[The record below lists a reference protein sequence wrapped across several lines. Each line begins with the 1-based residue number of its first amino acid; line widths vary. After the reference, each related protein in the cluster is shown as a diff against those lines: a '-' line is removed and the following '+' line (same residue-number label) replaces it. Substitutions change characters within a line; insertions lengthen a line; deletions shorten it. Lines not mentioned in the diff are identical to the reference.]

1 MPDEENVAPFAHETI
16 ANPPW
21 WVAGLQV
28 ARRSELRERIA
39 RTPEGFSGLLRSKLA
54 AVPDDGRTNA
64 ATSGLG
70 REKIDR
76 CTPNQRQWSLRV
88 DLRSDGITVMNQVKM
103 HDMHDSARDEP
114 SGIGGWL
121 LLLCLLLLVW
131 RPVSSALVGS
141 QALSALSVRGPSL
154 AVALAALTLV
164 TAFGVAAGIALLAR
178 RGPAVGMA
186 IAALLLSAALDL
198 VIYTTSYFP
207 SNRMPG
213 DDFFYVAAS
222 LIYHGAWLAYLFG
235 SRRVRNTFGSSA
247 SL

>member
-1 MPDEENVAPFAHETI
+1 MPDEQNVARFAHETI

-39 RTPEGFSGLLRSKLA
+39 RSPEGFSGLLRSKLA

-70 REKIDR
+70 REQIYR
-76 CTPNQRQWSLRV
+76 RTPNQRQWSLRV
-88 DLRSDGITVMNQVKM
+88 DLGSDGVTVMNQVKM
-103 HDMHDSARDEP
+103 HEMHDSAREP

-121 LLLCLLLLVW
+121 IVLCLLLLVW
-131 RPVSSALVGS
+131 RPVSSALVAS
-141 QALSALSVRGPSL
+141 QALSVLSVRGPSL
-154 AVALAALTLV
+154 GVALAALTLV
-164 TAFGVAAGIALLAR
+164 TAFGVAAGIALLSR
-178 RGPAVGMA
+178 RGPAVSMA

-198 VIYTTSYFP
+198 TIYTSSYFP

-213 DDFFYVAAS
+213 DEYLYVAVS
-222 LIYHGAWLAYLFG
+222 LIYHGAWLTYLLV
-235 SRRVRNTFGSSA
+235 SRRVRNTY
-247 SL
+247 